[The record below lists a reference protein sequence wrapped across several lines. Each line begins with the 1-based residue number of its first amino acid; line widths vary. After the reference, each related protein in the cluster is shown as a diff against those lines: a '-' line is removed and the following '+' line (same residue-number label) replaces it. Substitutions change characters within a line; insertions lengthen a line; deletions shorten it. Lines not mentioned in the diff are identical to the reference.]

1 MIYQLTTQLGS
12 PAILLRIKTREPP
25 GRQGSV
31 TWTQV
36 TAGRD
41 PCPNML
47 TGPLRFPHSGARRGF
62 MSSEA
67 TVKGK
72 GGGEPATPLGQDRCG
87 KELETDSCQ
96 LPASPF
102 PGEEDLS
109 VARGED

>member
-1 MIYQLTTQLGS
+1 
-12 PAILLRIKTREPP
+12 
-25 GRQGSV
+25 
-31 TWTQV
+31 
-36 TAGRD
+36 
-41 PCPNML
+41 
-47 TGPLRFPHSGARRGF
+47 

-87 KELETDSCQ
+87 NELETDSCQ